1 MYVMGVGH
9 WGWARGRLERAPRRA
24 SRIVASCDLLPPPSD
39 RDFGAFPHPP
49 YGIQTDF
56 MQALYSALDAGGL
69 ALFESPTGTG
79 KTLSLIVGALTWLED
94 KRAAEAAAAAATR
107 AADAAAAVAGAS
119 LPPWLA
125 AAAAERG
132 AAAAE
137 AAETRRQERLA
148 KARSRRDAALEGGR
162 KAAAAVAARKPA
174 PAAAARRPPAPA
186 SGDAEFIIDD
196 EDDPGAKRAAAPPSP
211 PSSDGG
217 ASSSDADADA
227 DRPGAAGVRVVVTS
241 RTHSQLAQFVGEL
254 RRTRFAGSVASVSL
268 ASRAALCVNDSVLA
282 LGSASR
288 ISEACLDL
296 QTTRGKREAAK
307 AAKAAGG
314 RGPAAKGCPFR
325 APAGGARRRLRD
337 ALLASPLDVE
347 EMAAAGRE
355 IGACPYYGARE
366 AARDADV
373 IFLPYPAL
381 LSADARAAMGVKL
394 ERSVIIVD
402 EAHNLPGAVAG
413 AASAALTR
421 RAAAVADAALS
432 NYLLTYSARLG
443 PATRKDVHTLQAMCR
458 GVVRAG
464 WGGQEASTAAPSS
477 SSSSRA
483 LKIDEF
489 AVAAGLD
496 NVNAFRLIA
505 SLRERK
511 AVPKVAGAAVAAAAR
526 DAAAAG
532 RVVAS
537 RRGGGGDDDDP
548 SPVAALHAL
557 TSFLA
562 ALTTADADG
571 RVIADATSLRF
582 ILLNAGARFGAVLA
596 SARAVVLAS
605 GTLEPSASL
614 EAQLFPGGASD
625 AAARFACC
633 HVLPPDR
640 LLATALGVG
649 PTGVTLDFRHG
660 RGRDGGGMIDELG
673 RVLFNAV
680 SITPSGVVAF
690 FPSFAYMGAVIDR
703 WQATGAYARLEGK
716 KKVFIEPRSAAASAA
731 ALTAFSEAAIAPSTG
746 GALMLCV
753 IGAKLSEGINFGDG
767 LGRLVVIV
775 GLPFP
780 NPADAEL
787 AERVRFLDAARA
799 GAGRR
804 LYEDSAMTAVNQ
816 AVGRVVRHA
825 RDWAAVLLVDVRYT
839 APPSSSRPP
848 PTAKL
853 PAWMRPCLRVASG
866 YGDAH
871 AALARFCRRFAAEGG
886 G

>member
-1 MYVMGVGH
+1 M
-9 WGWARGRLERAPRRA
+9 
-24 SRIVASCDLLPPPSD
+24 
-39 RDFGAFPHPP
+39 
-49 YGIQTDF
+49 
-56 MQALYSALDAGGL
+56 
-69 ALFESPTGTG
+69 
-79 KTLSLIVGALTWLED
+79 
-94 KRAAEAAAAAATR
+94 
-107 AADAAAAVAGAS
+107 
-119 LPPWLA
+119 
-125 AAAAERG
+125 
-132 AAAAE
+132 
-137 AAETRRQERLA
+137 
-148 KARSRRDAALEGGR
+148 
-162 KAAAAVAARKPA
+162 
-174 PAAAARRPPAPA
+174 
-186 SGDAEFIIDD
+186 
-196 EDDPGAKRAAAPPSP
+196 
-211 PSSDGG
+211 
-217 ASSSDADADA
+217 
-227 DRPGAAGVRVVVTS
+227 
-241 RTHSQLAQFVGEL
+241 
-254 RRTRFAGSVASVSL
+254 
-268 ASRAALCVNDSVLA
+268 
-282 LGSASR
+282 
-288 ISEACLDL
+288 
-296 QTTRGKREAAK
+296 
-307 AAKAAGG
+307 
-314 RGPAAKGCPFR
+314 
-325 APAGGARRRLRD
+325 
-337 ALLASPLDVE
+337 
-347 EMAAAGRE
+347 
-355 IGACPYYGARE
+355 
-366 AARDADV
+366 
-373 IFLPYPAL
+373 
-381 LSADARAAMGVKL
+381 
-394 ERSVIIVD
+394 
-402 EAHNLPGAVAG
+402 
-413 AASAALTR
+413 
-421 RAAAVADAALS
+421 
-432 NYLLTYSARLG
+432 
-443 PATRKDVHTLQAMCR
+443 
-458 GVVRAG
+458 
-464 WGGQEASTAAPSS
+464 
-477 SSSSRA
+477 
-483 LKIDEF
+483 
-489 AVAAGLD
+489 
-496 NVNAFRLIA
+496 
-505 SLRERK
+505 
-511 AVPKVAGAAVAAAAR
+511 
-526 DAAAAG
+526 
-532 RVVAS
+532 
-537 RRGGGGDDDDP
+537 
-548 SPVAALHAL
+548 
-557 TSFLA
+557 
-562 ALTTADADG
+562 
-571 RVIADATSLRF
+571 
-582 ILLNAGARFGAVLA
+582 
-596 SARAVVLAS
+596 LAS

-625 AAARFACC
+625 AAARFACG

-731 ALTAFSEAAIAPSTG
+731 ALTAFSEAAITPSTG